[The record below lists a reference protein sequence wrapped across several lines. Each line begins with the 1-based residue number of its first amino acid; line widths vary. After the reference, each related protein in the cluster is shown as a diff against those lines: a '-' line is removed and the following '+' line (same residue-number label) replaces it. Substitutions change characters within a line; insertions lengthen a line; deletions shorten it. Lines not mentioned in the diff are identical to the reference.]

1 MLKDKNKNLTDSP
14 FNDFQKY
21 VLGGGIDKPLSSGG
35 PGTARVNLD
44 EVIKIADKEKIE
56 FDALNDRL
64 ELLREAWLE
73 QREPGESYNS
83 WFNRTS
89 KEDIIRL
96 TLGSGGKVI
105 KFTDYHKPKK
115 IHKINLSDYF
125 ELGKTVASLTN
136 SERETIKWLLDKTL
150 NPKK

>member
-1 MLKDKNKNLTDSP
+1 MPKDKNKNLTDSP
-14 FNDFQKY
+14 FNDFQNY

-105 KFTDYHKPKK
+105 KFTDYYKPKK

-125 ELGKTVASLTN
+125 ELGKTVASLSD